1 MLCLSPNKHDLKD
14 IIVNNSYHIWNTKT
28 GQYKKSIK
36 YNPTTMW
43 YLFYIWGSMDGYY
56 KGESKY

>member
-28 GQYKKSIK
+28 EQYKKK
-36 YNPTTMW
+36 YQ
-43 YLFYIWGSMDGYY
+43 I
-56 KGESKY
+56 